1 VDVSNFQIFRLHLK
15 AGQRLP
21 KMTMRWNFMAFKGAI
36 RKGKF
41 YWEPDFKQYGINW
54 DKEVTVKN
62 KKPAAAT
69 SGKKPA
75 AAATSKKTATAAT
88 SKKPAATSKKAL
100 KEPTAANKK

>member
-69 SGKKPA
+69 SGKKA
-75 AAATSKKTATAAT
+75 AAATNE
-88 SKKPAATSKKAL
+88 KPAATSKKAL
-100 KEPTAANKK
+100 KPTAANKK